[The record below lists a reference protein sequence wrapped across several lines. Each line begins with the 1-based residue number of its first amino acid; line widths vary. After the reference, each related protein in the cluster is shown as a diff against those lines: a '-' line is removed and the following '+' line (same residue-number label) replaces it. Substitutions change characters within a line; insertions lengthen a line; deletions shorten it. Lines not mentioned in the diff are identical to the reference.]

1 MAGIDDIKA
10 RDVMTKEL
18 ITARSDQTVSDAIG
32 IMKKHNISEVLIAE
46 DKAGVVGIVTD
57 DTFIRRRHLPL
68 STKLEHVMSKP
79 PAVKEDDSV
88 VDVCEML
95 LSSALRGIPVK
106 NNRGDYV
113 GFIARTDITRAIPD
127 IEDLDKIYVKDVM
140 TPNPTTIQERDTV
153 SKAKN
158 IMRSLDERVVPV
170 MDDYGKLSGMIGL
183 VDIINETFKP
193 MEREAR
199 GERSGEKE
207 SPGRDMEVKSI
218 MIDNPITTS
227 PNEGIIEAAKKMSN
241 NDISTLVAIDEGDV
255 KGIIT
260 QVDMIETIA
269 SFRESDHV
277 YVQISGLEE
286 EPETFDVMYDIM
298 QKYLKKFAN
307 VVKPLVLNV
316 HVVSHQKEGEETK
329 YSVRLRLQTDHGMFY
344 TKEFDWNIMKALD
357 AGLESM
363 RRQVFKEKE
372 MRVDYKRKHPKY
384 VG

>member
-18 ITARSDQTVSDAIG
+18 ITARFDQTVSDAIG